1 MFAAILILLAMPNLD
16 KSRIRGSQ
24 FRPLMKLIFWLFLSN
39 FVILGWIGAKPV
51 SDPYIMI
58 GQYSSI
64 FYFLWFAIVPMV
76 GIIENNIYKMRQI
89 K

>member
-39 FVILGWIGAKPV
+39 FVILG
-51 SDPYIMI
+51 
-58 GQYSSI
+58 
-64 FYFLWFAIVPMV
+64 
-76 GIIENNIYKMRQI
+76 
-89 K
+89 